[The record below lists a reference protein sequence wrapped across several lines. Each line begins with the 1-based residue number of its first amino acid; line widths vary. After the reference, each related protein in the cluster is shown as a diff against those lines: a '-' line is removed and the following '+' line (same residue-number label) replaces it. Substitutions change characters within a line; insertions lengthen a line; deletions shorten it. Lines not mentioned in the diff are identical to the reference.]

1 MNQNYVDILI
11 CTQLYMYI
19 CEIIK
24 KKNSFSAVKF
34 ARKLITQMFVSSK
47 YGDRARADYFHFT
60 SMDFDVSMPYAL
72 FLLGGQM

>member
-1 MNQNYVDILI
+1 MNQNIR
-11 CTQLYMYI
+11 YMYS
-19 CEIIK
+19 IIYVYLWNHQK
-24 KKNSFSAVKF
+24 KTHSVLWNLSEN
-34 ARKLITQMFVSSK
+34 LITQMFVSSK

>member
-1 MNQNYVDILI
+1 MNQNIR
-11 CTQLYMYI
+11 YMYS
-19 CEIIK
+19 IIYVYLWNHQK
-24 KKNSFSAVKF
+24 KTHSVLWNLSEN
-34 ARKLITQMFVSSK
+34 LTTQMFVSSK

>member
-1 MNQNYVDILI
+1 
-11 CTQLYMYI
+11 MYI

-24 KKNSFSAVKF
+24 KKTHSVLWNLSEN
-34 ARKLITQMFVSSK
+34 LITQMFVSSK